1 MSKDAKIAEKVA
13 KWAEGDLV
21 EAREFTKSAGPENQR
36 LARQMARAAKRRRSK
51 ANRRAGRAF
60 CRDYEDEMSVTL

>member
-1 MSKDAKIAEKVA
+1 MSKDARIAEKVA

-21 EAREFTKSAGPENQR
+21 EAREFAKSAGPENQK
-36 LARQMARAAKRRRSK
+36 LARQMARDAKRRRAK

-60 CRDYEDEMSVTL
+60 CREYDITQDYCP